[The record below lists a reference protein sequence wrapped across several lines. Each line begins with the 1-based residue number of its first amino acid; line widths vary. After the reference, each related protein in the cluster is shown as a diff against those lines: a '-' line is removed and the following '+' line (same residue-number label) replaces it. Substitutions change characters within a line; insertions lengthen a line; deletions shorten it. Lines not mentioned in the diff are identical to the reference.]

1 MEAGAPWSTETCP
14 PMTRRRE
21 VERLARIA
29 RAQGWRVERL
39 ANSHYRFIP
48 PDPSKPMTVTGGTPS
63 DRNFIRRLVADLR
76 RLGLKVPR

>member
-1 MEAGAPWSTETCP
+1 
-14 PMTRRRE
+14 MTRRHE
-21 VERLARIA
+21 IEKLARLA
-29 RAQGWRVERL
+29 RAQGWRVEKL

-76 RLGLKVPR
+76 RLGLDLPR

>member
-1 MEAGAPWSTETCP
+1 
-14 PMTRRRE
+14 MTRRHE

-29 RAQGWRVERL
+29 CAQGWRVEKL

-48 PDPSKPMTVTGGTPS
+48 PDRSKRMTVTGGTPS

-76 RLGLKVPR
+76 RLGLDLPR

>member
-1 MEAGAPWSTETCP
+1 
-14 PMTRRRE
+14 MTRRHE
-21 VERLARIA
+21 IERLARLA
-29 RAQGWRVERL
+29 RAQGWRVEKL

-76 RLGLKVPR
+76 RLGLDLPR

>member
-1 MEAGAPWSTETCP
+1 
-14 PMTRRRE
+14 MTRRHE
-21 VERLARIA
+21 VEKLARLA

-39 ANSHYRFIP
+39 ANSHFRFIP
-48 PDPSKPMTVTGGTPS
+48 PDSSKRMTVAGGTPS